1 MNLSGVRYF
10 LAICETQG
18 FGTAAKACG
27 VSQPTVTGAV
37 RRLERIVGGKLFA
50 RSKPVKLTPLGV
62 KLRPAFQD
70 LQSAADRV
78 LLKSTRPA
86 SALSPSRTLTRK
98 KQ

>member
-1 MNLSGVRYF
+1 MSLIGVRYF
-10 LAICETQG
+10 LAICETRG

-37 RRLERIVGGKLFA
+37 RRLEQIVGGKLLA

-78 LLKSTRPA
+78 LLKSRRPA
-86 SALSPSRTLTRK
+86 SALSPSGTLTRK